1 MRSVFVKVIA
11 VLIAGFSL
19 YVGYHNLP
27 VYQSTKIDIET
38 PVAQEFLKEFAG
50 YSVPKEKTLL
60 PNGTVLTN
68 DNKAVMLETITNGRW
83 TLVNLWAT
91 WCAPCVVELPSLLR
105 FSQSRDDMQVLAI
118 SFDNNQT
125 IEQLSQFMAKNKVE
139 SLKWVYDDMLQI
151 RRGIETRGLPTSLL
165 VNPQGEIVLIMEGH
179 VEWDSKVSQKFFD
192 QIFTKS

>member
-27 VYQSTKIDIET
+27 VYQSIKIDIET
-38 PVAQEFLKEFAG
+38 PAAQEFLKEFAG

-68 DNKAVMLETITNGRW
+68 DNKAVTLETITNGRW

-105 FSQSRDDMQVLAI
+105 FSQSRDDIQVLAI

-139 SLKWVYDDMLQI
+139 SLKWVYDDTLQI

-179 VEWDSKVSQKFFD
+179 VEWDSKASQKFFD